1 MGQPAVRL
9 RVLGS
14 PAPSAPVSP
23 RVPTSGKSGPGREPG
38 PDSRRPIAG
47 RRRVTT
53 VRCRPSLLAAIAD
66 HPLRRTA
73 AGGPAAIGAPPSN
86 RAGGGPRAVS
96 VRSLDWQKLPG
107 YW

>member
-1 MGQPAVRL
+1 MA
-9 RVLGS
+9 GS
-14 PAPSAPVSP
+14 RCPSAPLNPWFTSRTDFRKTGP
-23 RVPTSGKSGPGREPG
+23 RREPG

-73 AGGPAAIGAPPSN
+73 AGGTAAIGAPPSN
-86 RAGGGPRAVS
+86 RAGGGPCAVN
-96 VRSLDWQKLPG
+96 VHSLDRQKLPG
-107 YW
+107 YC

>member
-1 MGQPAVRL
+1 MA
-9 RVLGS
+9 GS
-14 PAPSAPVSP
+14 GGSSAPLNP
-23 RVPTSGKSGPGREPG
+23 WFPSGTDFRKSGPGREPG

-73 AGGPAAIGAPPSN
+73 AGGPAAIGASPSN
-86 RAGGGPRAVS
+86 RAGGGPCAVT
-96 VRSLDWQKLPG
+96 VHSLDWQKLPG